1 VVHEPARAGVAVLA
15 LARRLVEQEHAAL
28 TVVSTAP
35 QAPSG
40 PRCGGSAVQY
50 NRAVCEAV
58 ADELEQAR
66 ARLGDAADHATF
78 KMLVE
83 GVDPP
88 LERWSEAGGFDV
100 ILLPARRRPLRSLK
114 HPVAARLKRQTD
126 AEVRI
131 VR

>member
-1 VVHEPARAGVAVLA
+1 M
-15 LARRLVEQEHAAL
+15 
-28 TVVSTAP
+28 
-35 QAPSG
+35 
-40 PRCGGSAVQY
+40 QY